1 MVPGLRT
8 ASVETDVGSGP
19 GYCSVMHVS
28 DEYVPVL
35 GRSMTVRRPDGP
47 TRGGVVALHGATS
60 PERDQPLFGH
70 LADTLTPLGYAVASY
85 DRRSHNG
92 GGVPLHDQATD
103 ALAGLEYLRERIGAP
118 VGLYGFSQGAWAASV
133 AAARSADVAFLA
145 VLGCSGVSPAAQMR
159 YFTDESLRR
168 AGHGE
173 AERAAANRIRL
184 AVEAVLRGEGDRDEL
199 AALLGAATGEP
210 WWPLAWL
217 PDHVPAPGGWADMD
231 FDPQPTFARVT
242 CPTLLMYGE
251 DEENVPAAPSIAVW
265 RRASPAD
272 LTVATIARCGHF
284 PSPDGG
290 QRRSDIASAYGDAL
304 AAWF

>member
-1 MVPGLRT
+1 
-8 ASVETDVGSGP
+8 
-19 GYCSVMHVS
+19 MHVS

-70 LADTLTPLGYAVASY
+70 LADTLTPL
-85 DRRSHNG
+85 
-92 GGVPLHDQATD
+92 
-103 ALAGLEYLRERIGAP
+103 
-118 VGLYGFSQGAWAASV
+118 
-133 AAARSADVAFLA
+133 
-145 VLGCSGVSPAAQMR
+145 
-159 YFTDESLRR
+159 
-168 AGHGE
+168 
-173 AERAAANRIRL
+173 

-199 AALLGAATGEP
+199 AALLDAGTREP

-231 FDPQPTFARVT
+231 FDPEPTFARVT

-272 LTVATIARCGHF
+272 LTVETIARCGHF

-290 QRRSDIASAYGDAL
+290 QRRSDIASAYGDVL